1 MRHVTTCRRP
11 WKQLAFAIHPGGEP
25 RTSELLMGVL
35 GIALLAGFCLIMA
48 ANVVDGLTGV
58 TG

>member
-1 MRHVTTCRRP
+1 
-11 WKQLAFAIHPGGEP
+11 
-25 RTSELLMGVL
+25 MGVL

-48 ANVVDGLTGV
+48 AKVVDGLTGV

>member
-1 MRHVTTCRRP
+1 MPRVTSRRRP
-11 WKQLAFAIHPGGEP
+11 WKQLVFASHPSGEP
-25 RTSELLMGVL
+25 GTSDIVMGVL

>member
-1 MRHVTTCRRP
+1 MPRDTTRRRP
-11 WKQLAFAIHPGGEP
+11 WKQLAFASHPGGEP
-25 RTSELLMGVL
+25 CTSDIVMGVL

>member
-1 MRHVTTCRRP
+1 M
-11 WKQLAFAIHPGGEP
+11 FASHPSGEP
-25 RTSELLMGVL
+25 GTSDIVMGVL

>member
-1 MRHVTTCRRP
+1 MPRVTTRRRP
-11 WKQLAFAIHPGGEP
+11 WKQLAFASHLGGEP
-25 RTSELLMGVL
+25 RTSDIVMGVL

-48 ANVVDGLTGV
+48 VNVVDGLTGV

>member
-1 MRHVTTCRRP
+1 M
-11 WKQLAFAIHPGGEP
+11 FAVHPGREP
-25 RTSELLMGVL
+25 RTSDIVMGVL

-48 ANVVDGLTGV
+48 AKIVDGLTGV